1 MKRLGTLFVI
11 SSPSGG
17 GKTTVVRKLLRRV
30 AGLSRSVSAT
40 TRPPRPS
47 ERSGREYAFLS
58 PAAFARMRARSG
70 LLEWARVH
78 QAWYGTPRAATER
91 LLARGRDVVL
101 SIDVQGARQVRRRCR
116 RQAVLIF
123 LMPPS
128 MEELRRRLLRRGT
141 ESGEALRR
149 RLAAAA
155 RELACARWYD
165 YVVVND
171 RLTTAVAHLA
181 AIVTAE
187 RLRVKQRRRT

>member
-1 MKRLGTLFVI
+1 M
-11 SSPSGG
+11 
-17 GKTTVVRKLLRRV
+17 
-30 AGLSRSVSAT
+30 SAT
-40 TRPPRPS
+40 TRPPRPT

-58 PAAFARMRARSG
+58 QAAFSRARAKGS

-78 QAWYGTPRAATER
+78 QSWYGTPRATIER
-91 LLARGRDVVL
+91 VLARGRDVVL

-141 ESGEALRR
+141 ESGEAIRR
-149 RLAAAA
+149 RLAVAA

-171 RLTTAVAHLA
+171 RLTTAVAHLV

-187 RLRVKQRRRT
+187 RLRVKQRGRRT